1 MKRFDLLPAF
11 LLLPV
16 LGFVAV
22 QAVQASRTT
31 SVSQAAVLASDI
43 RTDAHRSATRADAH
57 PASTDAATEAASVA
71 PVDADAS
78 ADLHD
83 IADVRHRLE
92 MGAAGTYINEI
103 LLERDSSLARWP
115 DRVAQPIHVWI
126 GSAPSLPGWSDAFP
140 SRVREAF
147 DQWSMLGI
155 PVRFVFVRDSVD
167 AEVHVSWIDHFDTP
181 ISGKTLWARDRNWWI
196 VNGNIT
202 LALHHNGGEPL
213 DDKAIKAIAL
223 HEVGHLLGLDH
234 TADTANIMTPRVR
247 VRDLSA
253 EDRATMRLLYTLPP
267 GSVK

>member
-1 MKRFDLLPAF
+1 MKRSDLLPVF

-22 QAVQASRTT
+22 QAVDASRTT

-43 RTDAHRSATRADAH
+43 RPETHRATRSATVV
-57 PASTDAATEAASVA
+57 AAEAASVA
-71 PVDADAS
+71 PTLDADADAS
-78 ADLHD
+78 DALHD

-92 MGAAGTYINEI
+92 TGASGTYINEI
-103 LLERDSSLARWP
+103 LLERDSALARWP
-115 DRVAQPIHVWI
+115 DRVTQPIHVWV
-126 GSAPSLPGWSDAFP
+126 GTAPSLPGWSDAFP

-155 PVRFVFVRDSVD
+155 PVRFDFVRDSGD

-181 ISGKTLWARDRNWWI
+181 ISGKTLWARDRSWWI

-234 TADTANIMTPRVR
+234 TADTSNIMTPRVR
-247 VRDLSA
+247 VRDLSDA
-253 EDRATMRLLYTLPP
+253 DRATMRLLYTLPP